1 MKKYQFFMCVI
12 AIVFL
17 TITGCDKL
25 SFLEDYFPSLKKQ
38 SAQKESTK
46 KEIVT
51 SPKAVA
57 PLVKNVLAKVGNW
70 TITIEEFKE
79 KTKNLK
85 EVLPEYDENDL
96 ETKKLVLEELVRQQL
111 LVEAAEKKGIGKKK
125 NIVEA
130 MEEFKKTLLVREL
143 AVEIAE
149 SIVVTDEDAKV
160 FYEENE
166 ELFKEPTQWR
176 VREVVVD
183 NEGRAKEL
191 AIAILQGVDFAQIA
205 RENSIVETA
214 SSGGDVGFVAEF
226 EDPKIQNAVLSLE
239 EGSVSNVFKGDKG
252 YCVVKLEEKKEGI
265 LQSFDEVKEELKEG
279 LMAMNQQQAIIDYV
293 EALRSKADIEIN
305 ENLLK

>member
-1 MKKYQFFMCVI
+1 MCVI

-17 TITGCDKL
+17 ITTGCDKL

-38 SAQKESTK
+38 SVQKESTK

-51 SPKAVA
+51 SPQPAE

-183 NEGRAKEL
+183 NEGKAKEL
-191 AIAILQGVDFAQIA
+191 AIAILQGVDFAQVA

-214 SSGGDVGFVAEF
+214 SNGGDRGLVVEF
-226 EDPKIQNAVLSLE
+226 EDPKIQNTVLSLE

-252 YCVVKLEEKKEGI
+252 YYVVKLEEKKEGI

>member
-1 MKKYQFFMCVI
+1 VKKYQFFMCVI

-38 SAQKESTK
+38 SVQKESTK

-51 SPKAVA
+51 SPQPAA

-70 TITIEEFKE
+70 TITIDEFKE

-125 NIVEA
+125 NIVDA
-130 MEEFKKTLLVREL
+130 IEEFKKTLLVREL

>member
-38 SAQKESTK
+38 SVQKESTK

-51 SPKAVA
+51 SPQPAA

-70 TITIEEFKE
+70 TITIDEFKE

-125 NIVEA
+125 NIVDA
-130 MEEFKKTLLVREL
+130 IEEFKKTLLVREL

>member
-1 MKKYQFFMCVI
+1 MCVI

-38 SAQKESTK
+38 SVQKESTK

-70 TITIEEFKE
+70 TITIDEFKE

-125 NIVEA
+125 NIVDA
-130 MEEFKKTLLVREL
+130 IEEFKKTLLVREL